1 MAIPFEIGL
10 DTEAF
15 EAEIERSASAI
26 DREMDAAMAL
36 AQEVV
41 VTEAQIRV
49 PDKTGILK
57 QSIQALP
64 PTGSF
69 ASNTLEGVV
78 AAGAPHAL
86 PVEDGT
92 RPHVIR
98 PRFRRALRF
107 PMAGGKDGFGYA
119 KKVNHPGTEPRP
131 FLEPALDA
139 KADEVTEIFGDAIEL
154 ALDKTRGR

>member
-1 MAIPFEIGL
+1 MPIPFEIGL
-10 DTEAF
+10 DFEGLEAGL
-15 EAEIERSASAI
+15 ERSASAI
-26 DREMDAAMAL
+26 DREMDGAMGL

-41 VTEAQIRV
+41 VDEAKIRV
-49 PDKTGILK
+49 PDKAGILK

-69 ASNTLEGVV
+69 AANTLEGIVS
-78 AAGAPHAL
+78 AGAPHAL

-92 RPHVIR
+92 RPHEIR

-119 KKVNHPGTEPRP
+119 RVVHHPGTEPQP

-154 ALDKTRGR
+154 ALDKARDR

>member
-1 MAIPFEIGL
+1 MPIPFEIGV
-10 DTEAF
+10 DVEAF
-15 EAEIERSASAI
+15 AAEIERSSTSI
-26 DREMDAAMAL
+26 DREMDHAMAL
-36 AQEVV
+36 AQDVV
-41 VTEAQIRV
+41 VEEAKLRV

-78 AAGAPHAL
+78 SAGAPHAL

-92 RPHVIR
+92 RPHEIR

-119 KKVNHPGTEPRP
+119 KKVDHPGTEPQP

-139 KADEVTEIFGDAIEL
+139 KADEIADLFGDAIEL
-154 ALDKTRGR
+154 ALDKARSR